1 MSDIKQA
8 LLDELLME
16 YRRLC
21 GEDRRQRASGVT
33 LAMDAIHKHLE
44 GMAIVPQIPSKE
56 MIKRANNAI
65 HFPKYADER
74 LIEEIAYF
82 EMLAEFQRPQS

>member
-21 GEDRRQRASGVT
+21 GEDRRQRASGIT

-44 GMAIVPQIPSKE
+44 DCIIISPDQSQSWRDAVSFGMGIMKDGKVI
-56 MIKRANNAI
+56 
-65 HFPKYADER
+65 
-74 LIEEIAYF
+74 
-82 EMLAEFQRPQS
+82 RPQDIYKDQS